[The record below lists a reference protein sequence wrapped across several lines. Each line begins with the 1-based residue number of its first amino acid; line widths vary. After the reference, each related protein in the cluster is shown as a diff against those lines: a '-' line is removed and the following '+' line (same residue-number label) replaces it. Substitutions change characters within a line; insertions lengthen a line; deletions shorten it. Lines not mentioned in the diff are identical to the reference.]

1 MTVTIDRA
9 LSSAK
14 GPDKRRRLVV
24 IGNGMAGAR
33 AVEEILARGGA
44 EMFAITVF
52 GDEPYGNYN
61 RIMLS
66 HVLSGEEADADIFL
80 NSLDWYVENGITLHA
95 GVRVNRIDR
104 FAHVVFSDDGQI
116 TPYDQMIIATG
127 SHSFM
132 PPMDG
137 LYSATDGLL
146 PGVFAFRTIDDT
158 RAMVDYATHDDHHQ
172 AVVIGGG
179 LLGLEAAR
187 GLQSHGIGVDVV
199 HSGKHLMNAQLGR
212 EGGEV
217 LRRSM
222 ASLGIGIFTGTRT
235 TAIWGPDKV
244 RGVRLRDQTEIPC
257 DLVVVAAGIR
267 PNTQVAVTSGFT
279 VERAI
284 VVDDQ
289 MRTVEDDDVYAV
301 GECVQHR
308 GEVYGLVAPL
318 WEQAVV
324 LADHITGADPSAA
337 YLGSRT
343 ATKLKVAGVQVAS
356 MGLTE
361 PERET
366 DEHIVFSEPSKGTFK
381 SIVIRDDK
389 IIGATLLGDSRKV
402 AFLQQAFDRGLA
414 LPQERVEL
422 MFDLGGPS
430 EEVGVAE
437 LADDAQ
443 VCNCNG
449 VSKGHIVDTVK
460 GGCKTV
466 ASVMDKTRAGK
477 GCGSCK
483 ELVCKIVE
491 LAAGGAVQEDPAA
504 HYYVPGIPM
513 DKPALMEK
521 IRELELKS
529 PSAVFAAFAPGGAE
543 DAKSKMGLASLLKM
557 MWGEECVDEKDA
569 RFINDRVHANIQKD
583 GTFSVVPQMRGG
595 VTTPDQ
601 LRRIADVADKYA
613 VPMVKLTGGQ
623 RIDLLGI
630 KKEDLPG
637 VWADL
642 GMPSGYA
649 YGKSFRTVKT
659 CVGQEFCRF
668 GTGDSTKLGI
678 ELETRMQGME
688 SPAKMK
694 LAVSGCP
701 RNCAESY
708 VKDVGIV
715 AIEGGRWEIYIGG
728 AAGAHIRKGD
738 LLCTV
743 DDAEAAKVITGRF
756 LQYYRE
762 NAKWLE
768 RTYAFVP
775 RVGLDHIKAVVVDD
789 SEGIAERLDAAVQEH
804 ADTYVDPWTQGAAPV
819 TPGQFR
825 TSLPLSVL
833 PRVPSDRAEQLL
845 GGAW

>member
-1 MTVTIDRA
+1 MTNLIEQSDVSVSDQ
-9 LSSAK
+9 
-14 GPDKRRRLVV
+14 DHRRRLVV

-44 EMFAITVF
+44 EQFTITMF

-66 HVLSGEEADADIFL
+66 HVLSGEETDADIFL
-80 NSLDWYVENGITLHA
+80 NSLEWYVENDITLHA
-95 GVRVNRIDR
+95 GVRINRIDR
-104 FAHVVFSDDGQI
+104 FAHVVFGDDGSV
-116 TPYDQMIIATG
+116 TGYDQLIIATG
-127 SHSFM
+127 SRSFM

-137 LYSATDGLL
+137 LYVGSDLL

-158 RAMVDYATHDDHHQ
+158 RSMIDYVAHDDHRK

-187 GLQSHGIGVDVV
+187 GLQSHGLDVHVV
-199 HSGKHLMNAQLGR
+199 HSGRWLMNAQLGR
-212 EGGEV
+212 DGGEV

-222 ASLGIGIFTGTRT
+222 AQLGIGILTNTRT
-235 TAIWGPDKV
+235 VAIWGPDKV
-244 RGVRLRDQTEIPC
+244 RGVRLRDETEIGC

-267 PNTQVAVTSGFT
+267 PNSDVALTSGFT

-289 MRTVEDDDVYAV
+289 LRTDDPDVFAV

-324 LADHITGADPSAA
+324 LADVITGNDPSAV

-343 ATKLKVAGVQVAS
+343 ATKLKVAGVDVAS

-366 DEHIVFSEPSKGTFK
+366 DEHIVFSEPKRGIFK

-389 IIGATLLGDSRKV
+389 IVGATLLGDSKKV
-402 AFLQQAFDRGLA
+402 AFLQQAFDRGLP
-414 LPQERVEL
+414 LPEARVEL
-422 MFDLGGPS
+422 MFDVGGPAA
-430 EEVGVAE
+430 EVGVAE

-443 VCNCNG
+443 ICNCNG
-449 VSKGHIVDTVK
+449 VSKKTIMDTVK
-460 GGCKTV
+460 SGCKTV
-466 ASVMDKTRAGK
+466 SGVMDATRAGK

-483 ELVCKIVE
+483 LLVKQVVE
-491 LAAGGAVQEDPAA
+491 LAADGALEEDPSA
-504 HYYVPGIPM
+504 HYYVPGIAM
-513 DKPALMEK
+513 DKPSLMAA
-521 IRELELKS
+521 IREQRLKS
-529 PSAVFAAFAPGGAE
+529 PSAVFAALAPDGAE

-557 MWGEECVDEKDA
+557 MWGEDYLDELDA
-569 RFINDRVHANIQKD
+569 RFINDRVHANIQRD

-595 VTTPDQ
+595 VTTAEQ
-601 LRRIADVADKYA
+601 LRRIADVADKYD
-613 VPMVKLTGGQ
+613 VPLVKLTGGQ

-630 KKEDLPG
+630 KKEDLPN
-637 VWADL
+637 VWSDL

-659 CVGQEFCRF
+659 CVGQDFCRF
-668 GTGDSTKLGI
+668 GTGDSTKLGV

-694 LAVSGCP
+694 LSVSGCP

-743 DDAEAAKVITGRF
+743 EDAETAKLLTGRF

-775 RVGLDHIKAVVVDD
+775 RVGLELIRAVVVED
-789 SEGIAERLDAAVQEH
+789 SEGIADRLDAEVERH
-804 ADTYVDPWTQGAAPV
+804 AQNYVDPWTQGADPV
-819 TPGQFR
+819 EPGQFR
-825 TSLPLSVL
+825 TSLPLEVL
-833 PRVPSDRAEQLL
+833 PRVPSDRAENLL

>member
-1 MTVTIDRA
+1 MTDLLQHPGIQP
-9 LSSAK
+9 
-14 GPDKRRRLVV
+14 GPTDPRRHLVV

-33 AVEEILARGGA
+33 AVEEILSRGGA
-44 EMFAITVF
+44 AQFKITMF

-66 HVLSGEEADADIFL
+66 HVLSGQQDDSEIFL
-80 NSLDWYVENGITLHA
+80 NSLSWYEENEITLHA
-95 GVRVNRIDR
+95 GVRVERIDR
-104 FAHVVFSDDGQI
+104 FAKVVFSTDGQL
-116 TPYDQMIIATG
+116 TPYDNLIIATG
-127 SHSFM
+127 SRSFV

-137 LYSATDGLL
+137 LCSADGTML
-146 PGVFAFRTIDDT
+146 PGVFPFRTIDDT
-158 RAMVDYATHDDHHQ
+158 RGMVAYAQHQDHHK

-187 GLQSHGIGVDVV
+187 GLQSHGIDVDVV
-199 HSGKHLMNAQLGR
+199 HSGRHLMNAQLGR
-212 EGGEV
+212 QAGEV

-222 ASLGIGIFTGTRT
+222 AQLGIGVFTGTRT

-244 RGVRLRDQTEIPC
+244 RGVRLRDLTEIAC
-257 DLVVVAAGIR
+257 DLVVLAAGIR
-267 PNTQVAVTSGFT
+267 PNTEVATTSGFT

-289 MRTVEDDDVYAV
+289 MRTVDDQDVFAV

-308 GEVYGLVAPL
+308 GQVYGLVAPL

-324 LADHITGADPSAA
+324 LADQITGTDPSSV

-343 ATKLKVAGVQVAS
+343 VTKLKVAGVEVAA
-356 MGLTE
+356 MGVSE
-361 PERET
+361 PEKDT
-366 DEHIVFSEPSKGTFK
+366 DEHIVFSEPSKGVFK

-389 IIGATLLGDSRKV
+389 IIGATLLGDSKKV
-402 AFLQQAFDRGLA
+402 AFLQQAFDRGLP
-414 LPQERVEL
+414 LPEERVSL
-422 MFDLGGPS
+422 MFDVGGPAV
-430 EEVGVAE
+430 EVGVAE

-443 VCNCNG
+443 ICNCNG
-449 VSKGHIVDTVK
+449 VSKATIVEIVK
-460 GGCKTV
+460 GGCRTV
-466 ASVMDKTRAGK
+466 TGVMDKTRAGK

-483 ELVCKIVE
+483 LLVSQLVE
-491 LAAGGAVQEDPAA
+491 HASGGKVEEDPSAD
-504 HYYVPGIPM
+504 YYVPGIPM
-513 DKPALMEK
+513 DKPALMAA
-521 IRELELKS
+521 IRARELKS
-529 PSAVFAAFAPGGAE
+529 VAAVFAALAPEGAE
-543 DAKSKMGLASLLKM
+543 DAKSKMALASLLKM
-557 MWGEECVDEKDA
+557 MWGAEAVDEREA

-601 LRRIADVADKYA
+601 LRRIADVAEKYA

-668 GTGDSTKLGI
+668 GTGDSTKLGVEI
-678 ELETRMQGME
+678 ETRLQGME

-694 LAVSGCP
+694 LSVSGCP

-715 AIEGGRWEIYIGG
+715 AIEGGRWEIYVGG
-728 AAGAHIRKGD
+728 AAGAHVRKGD

-743 DDAEAAKVITGRF
+743 DDAETAKIITGRF

-768 RTYAFVP
+768 RTYTFVP
-775 RVGLDHIKAVVVDD
+775 RIGIDHIRAVVVED
-789 SEGIAERLDAAVQEH
+789 SEGIARRLDAAVQEH
-804 ADTYVDPWTQGAAPV
+804 VATYVDPWTGGTDPV

-825 TSLPLSVL
+825 TALPLEVL
-833 PRVPSDRAEQLL
+833 PHVPAERARELL
-845 GGAW
+845 GGPW

>member
-1 MTVTIDRA
+1 M
-9 LSSAK
+9 
-14 GPDKRRRLVV
+14 
-24 IGNGMAGAR
+24 
-33 AVEEILARGGA
+33 
-44 EMFAITVF
+44 
-52 GDEPYGNYN
+52 
-61 RIMLS
+61 
-66 HVLSGEEADADIFL
+66 
-80 NSLDWYVENGITLHA
+80 
-95 GVRVNRIDR
+95 
-104 FAHVVFSDDGQI
+104 
-116 TPYDQMIIATG
+116 
-127 SHSFM
+127 
-132 PPMDG
+132 
-137 LYSATDGLL
+137 
-146 PGVFAFRTIDDT
+146 FAFRTIDDT
-158 RAMVDYATHDDHHQ
+158 RGMIDYATHDDHHR

-212 EGGEV
+212 DGGEV

-222 ASLGIGIFTGTRT
+222 AQLGIGVFTNNRT

-244 RGVRLRDQTEIPC
+244 RGVRLRDLTEISC

-267 PNTQVAVTSGFT
+267 PNTDVAVTSGFT

-289 MRTVEDDDVYAV
+289 MRTVDDEDVYAV

-318 WEQAVV
+318 WEQAMV
-324 LADHITGADPSAA
+324 LADQVTGVNPESA

-343 ATKLKVAGVQVAS
+343 ATKLKVAGIEVAS
-356 MGLTE
+356 MGISE

-366 DEHIVFSEPSKGTFK
+366 DEHITFSEPKRGVYK
-381 SIVIRDDK
+381 SVVIRNDK
-389 IIGATLLGDSRKV
+389 IIGATLFGDSRKV
-402 AFLQQAFDRGLA
+402 AFLQQAFDRGLP
-414 LPQERVEL
+414 LPAERVAAVVRPRRTER
-422 MFDLGGPS
+422 GGRGRRDGRRRP
-430 EEVGVAE
+430 G
-437 LADDAQ
+437 LQ
-443 VCNCNG
+443 LQWRQQG
-449 VSKGHIVDTVK
+449 RHLWRGH
-460 GGCKTV
+460 GGCKSV
-466 ASVMDKTRAGK
+466 GSVMDKTRAGK

-483 ELVCKIVE
+483 GLVAQLVDY
-491 LAAGGAVQEDPAA
+491 AADGAVEEDPSI

-513 DKPALMEK
+513 DKPSLMAA
-521 IRELELKS
+521 IREQDLRS
-529 PSAVFAAFAPGGAE
+529 PSAVFAALAPNGAE

-557 MWGEECVDEKDA
+557 MWGEDYVDEKDA

-595 VTTPDQ
+595 VTTPEQ

-678 ELETRMQGME
+678 EIETRMQGME

-701 RNCAESY
+701 RNCAESL

-743 DDAEAAKVITGRF
+743 DDPESAKLITGRF

-768 RTYAFVP
+768 RTYSFVP
-775 RVGLDHIKAVVVDD
+775 RVGLDHIRAVVVDD
-789 SEGIAERLDAAVQEH
+789 SEGIAERLDAAMQEH
-804 ADTYVDPWTQGAAPV
+804 ADRYVDPWTQGADPV

-825 TSLPLSVL
+825 TSLPLEVL
-833 PRVPSDRAEQLL
+833 PKVPNGRAEELL
-845 GGAW
+845 GGSW